1 MKKIVTTEKNKRR
14 RKNLM
19 SQKKG
24 QLNEEFII
32 ITPNGNWKRRKNRI
46 TIKPTYSG
54 KYYVIKW

>member
-24 QLNEEFII
+24 QVNEEFII
-32 ITPNGNWKRRKNRI
+32 ITPNGNGNEEK
-46 TIKPTYSG
+46 TE
-54 KYYVIKW
+54 